1 MFINSQQGQKA
12 LPKAE
17 GRPEVETMLCVGTLG
32 TSGRTQAAPNSVK
45 VRGKRVGNGLET

>member
-12 LPKAE
+12 LPKEE
-17 GRPEVETMLCVGTLG
+17 GKPEVETVLCVGTLG
-32 TSGRTQAAPNSVK
+32 AAGRTRAAPNSVK